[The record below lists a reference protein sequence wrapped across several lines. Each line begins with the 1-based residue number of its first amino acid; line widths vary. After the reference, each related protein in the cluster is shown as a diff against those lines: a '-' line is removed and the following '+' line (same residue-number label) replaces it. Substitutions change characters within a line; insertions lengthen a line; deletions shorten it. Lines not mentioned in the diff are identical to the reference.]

1 MILEIPLS
9 FINLRWLD
17 VLDIFLVAV
26 LIYQLYKLVK
36 GTVAIRIFLGILAIY
51 LLWKLVSALSME
63 LLSEILGQFIGVGV
77 LALII
82 VFQQEIRR
90 FLLLVGSQSPFAG
103 ANIINKIVNWSK
115 ANTVEEELDTNA
127 IVRACF
133 NMSRSKTGALIV
145 IATDTEL
152 KYHASTGDQIDAKLS
167 APLLESIFFKN
178 SPLHD
183 GGAIIH
189 KNKIIAA
196 RCILPI
202 SDNPS
207 IPSNF
212 GLRHRAAVG
221 LTESSTAIA
230 IVISEEN
237 GKISI
242 VESGKLRNGISS
254 EELGIEL
261 KNLIKKDQTAS

>member
-1 MILEIPLS
+1 MSSKLPFL
-9 FINLRWLD
+9 FIDLRWLD
-17 VLDIFLVAV
+17 VLDIFFVAL

-103 ANIINKIVNWSK
+103 AGILNKIVNWSK
-115 ANTVEEELDTNA
+115 ANNVEEELDTNA

-152 KYHASTGDQIDAKLS
+152 KYHASTGDLLDAKLS
-167 APLLESIFFKN
+167 TPLLEAIFFKN
-178 SPLHD
+178 NPLHD
-183 GGAIIH
+183 GGVIVH
-189 KNKIIAA
+189 KNKIVAA

-202 SDNPS
+202 SDNPN
-207 IPSNF
+207 IPSNL

-242 VESGKLRNGISS
+242 ASNGRLQNDISVDRLGD
-254 EELGIEL
+254 ELSNVL
-261 KNLIKKDQTAS
+261 KKDQAAP